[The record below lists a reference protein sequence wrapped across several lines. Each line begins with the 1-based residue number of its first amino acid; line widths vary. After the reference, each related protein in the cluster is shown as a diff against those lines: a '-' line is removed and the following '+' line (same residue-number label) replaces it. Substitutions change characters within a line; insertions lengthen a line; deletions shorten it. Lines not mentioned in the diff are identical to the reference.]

1 MDIDDEIKKLLPTG
15 MSFLQMGK
23 QLRMTRNAIAGRVH
37 RMRTRGE
44 IDNNYNVL
52 VARITPGKPVER
64 FDLPKEEPPQPK
76 PKQKFKLQVQPDV
89 DVGGVHL
96 LDLRE
101 DDCRYPVG
109 ETARGH
115 FFCGEPRRDHKT
127 RYCAE
132 HHPIVWVKG
141 SPLKVRKKDPR

>member
-1 MDIDDEIKKLLPTG
+1 MDIEEEIKKLLPTG
-15 MSFLQMGK
+15 MSFQQIGK
-23 QLRMTRNAIAGRVH
+23 ELGMTRSAIAGRVS
-37 RMRTRGE
+37 RMRRRGE
-44 IDNNYNVL
+44 LDNNYNVV
-52 VARITPGKPVER
+52 VARITPGKPVEKYYTP
-64 FDLPKEEPPQPK
+64 LPKPRV
-76 PKQKFKLQVQPDV
+76 KLEVQPDA

-101 DDCRYPVG
+101 DDCRFPIG

-132 HHPIVWVKG
+132 HHTIVWVKG
-141 SPLKVRKKDPR
+141 SAPKDRKPK

>member
-1 MDIDDEIKKLLPTG
+1 MDIDEEIKKLLPTG
-15 MSFLQMGK
+15 MSFYQMGK
-23 QLRMTRNAIAGRVH
+23 QLGMTRNAIAGRVH
-37 RMRTRGE
+37 RMRNRGE
-44 IDNNYNVL
+44 IDNGYNVV
-52 VARITPGKPVER
+52 VARITPGKPVEIYSQ
-64 FDLPKEEPPQPK
+64 DGVKLLPPRPK
-76 PKQKFKLQVQPDV
+76 VRVQVVPDI

-101 DDCRYPVG
+101 DDCRFPVG

-115 FFCGEPRRDHKT
+115 FFCGAPRRDHKT

-141 SPLKVRKKDPR
+141 SSPKDKKKDP

>member
-1 MDIDDEIKKLLPTG
+1 MNIDDEIKKLLPTG

-23 QLRMTRNAIAGRVH
+23 QLRMTRSAIAGRVH

-64 FDLPKEEPPQPK
+64 FDLPKEEPSSK
-76 PKQKFKLQVQPDV
+76 PKFKLQVQPDA

-141 SPLKVRKKDPR
+141 SSPKDRKFNRGRS

>member
-1 MDIDDEIKKLLPTG
+1 MDIDEEIKKLLPTG

-23 QLRMTRNAIAGRVH
+23 QLRMTRNAVAGRVH
-37 RMRTRGE
+37 RMRARGE
-44 IDNNYNVL
+44 LDNNYNVL
-52 VARITPGKPVER
+52 VARIMPGKPVER
-64 FDLPKEEPPQPK
+64 FDLQESNPLPK
-76 PKQKFKLQVQPDV
+76 PKIKVQVQPDA

-101 DDCRYPVG
+101 DDCRFPVG

-127 RYCAE
+127 RYCAV

-141 SPLKVRKKDPR
+141 ADPKDRKKDRR